1 MAGRL
6 APFIEL
12 GVGFN
17 PELTARENVVLNGV
31 HDGPDAPRGARAGW
45 TRCST
50 SPSSRTSPT

>member
-17 PELTARENVVLNGV
+17 PELTARENVELNGV
-31 HDGPDAPRGARAGW
+31 MMGLHRREARAGSA
-45 TRCST
+45 RSSSSPNSRSSST
-50 SPSSRTSPT
+50 